1 MNISPVLDTCAAEI
15 LEVVPQVMRTIRTEM
30 RQRRASGLSVPQFRA
45 MIFVNRQGQGSLV
58 EVAESLGLTSA
69 TTCRMM
75 DELVARQ
82 LVLSRPSTIDRRKIV
97 LTLTD
102 EGREVLEKARQGTL
116 DRLEELLA
124 ALSAEERA
132 VIFQSMGLLRRA
144 FAPPASEEAG

>member
-1 MNISPVLDTCAAEI
+1 MNSFPALDSCAAEI
-15 LEVVPQVMRTIRTEM
+15 LDVVPQVMRTIKREM

-45 MIFVNRQGQGSLV
+45 MIFINRQGKPALV
-58 EVAESLGLTSA
+58 EVAEYLGLTSA

-124 ALSAEERA
+124 ALTAEERA
-132 VIFQSMGLLRRA
+132 IIFQSMGLLRRA
-144 FAPPASEEAG
+144 FAPHASEEAG

>member
-1 MNISPVLDTCAAEI
+1 MNTTPAIDDCAAE
-15 LEVVPQVMRTIRTEM
+15 LLDVVPLVMRTIKREM
-30 RQRRASGLSVPQFRA
+30 RQRRASGLTVPQFRA
-45 MIFVNRQGQGSLV
+45 MIFINRQGQAALV
-58 EVAESLGLTSA
+58 QVAEHLGLTSA

-82 LVLSRPSTIDRRKIV
+82 LVLNRPSTVDRRKIV

-132 VIFQSMGLLRRA
+132 VIFQSMGLLRQA
-144 FAPPASEEAG
+144 FAPHPGQEAR

>member
-15 LEVVPQVMRTIRTEM
+15 LEVVPQVMRTIKTEM

-45 MIFVNRQGQGSLV
+45 MIIVNRQGQASLV
-58 EVAESLGLTSA
+58 EVAEHLGLTSA
-69 TTCRMM
+69 TACRIM

-102 EGREVLEKARQGTL
+102 EGREVLQKARQGTL

-132 VIFQSMGLLRRA
+132 VIFQSMGLLRQA
-144 FAPPASEEAG
+144 FAPHASEEAG

>member
-15 LEVVPQVMRTIRTEM
+15 LEVVPQVMRTIKSEM

-45 MIFVNRQGQGSLV
+45 MIFVNRQGQVSLV
-58 EVAESLGLTSA
+58 EVAEHLGLTSA
-69 TTCRMM
+69 TACRMM

-97 LTLTD
+97 LSLTG
-102 EGREVLEKARQGTL
+102 EGQTVLETARQGTL

-124 ALSAEERA
+124 ELSAEERD
-132 VIFQSMGLLRRA
+132 VIFQSMALLRRA
-144 FAPPASEEAG
+144 FAPHSSEEA